1 MKGEVS
7 NVKAFPGW
15 PEFAQDQID
24 AVTAVLRSGKV
35 NYWTGAEGREFERE
49 YACSVGT
56 RHAIALAN
64 GTVSLELALAVLNV
78 GPGDEVV
85 TTPRTFVASAS
96 CVVMRGAIP
105 VFADVDLDSQNIT
118 AESIERVISPRTRAL
133 IPVHL
138 AGWPCEMDRI
148 LELASAKRL
157 AVIEDCAQAHGA
169 EYRGRPV
176 GGFGTFGSFSFC
188 QDKIITTGGEGGML
202 LTDSEE
208 LWSRAWSF
216 KDHGKSYDA
225 VYRRSHGAG
234 FRWLHESFGTNWR
247 MTEMQAAVGRAQLK
261 CLPEWMERRRRNAA
275 GIAAGLSDIEG
286 LRIPEPPQHVRHSY
300 YKFYAFLD
308 VTRLRTGWTR
318 DRVVAE
324 INARG
329 VPCFSGSCSEI
340 YLERAFDHCAG
351 RPKERLSNARALGES
366 SLMFLVHPTLD
377 ESHVARTVE
386 VTREVIRL
394 AMSGAAQGLGA
405 AVY

>member
-1 MKGEVS
+1 MKAEAS

-24 AVTAVLRSGKV
+24 AAITVLRSGKV

-49 YACSVGT
+49 YAGSVGT

-64 GTVSLELALAVLNV
+64 GTVSLELALAVLDI

-85 TTPRTFVASAS
+85 TTPRTFIASAS
-96 CVVMRGAIP
+96 CAVMRGAVP

-118 AESIERVISPRTRAL
+118 AESIERVITPRTRAL
-133 IPVHL
+133 ILVHL
-138 AGWPCEMDRI
+138 AGWPCEMNRI
-148 LELASAKRL
+148 LELAAGRRI

-169 EYRGRPV
+169 EYEGRPV

-202 LTDSEE
+202 LTDDEG

-216 KDHGKSYDA
+216 KDHGKSYEA
-225 VYRRSHGAG
+225 VYRREHAPG

-247 MTEMQAAVGRAQLK
+247 MTEMQAAIGRAQLK
-261 CLPEWMERRRRNAA
+261 RLPEWVERRRRNAA
-275 GIAAGLSDIEG
+275 GIAAGLSGVEG
-286 LRIPEPPQHVRHSY
+286 LRIPQPPTHIRHSY

-308 VTRLRTGWTR
+308 VTRLRANWTR

-340 YLERAFDHCAG
+340 YLERAFLRSEG
-351 RPKERLSNARALGES
+351 SRPGERLANARALGES

-377 ESHVARTVE
+377 DSHIARTVD
-386 VTREVIRL
+386 VATDMLRV
-394 AMSGAAQGLGA
+394 AMR
-405 AVY
+405 